1 MMKSKWP
8 YLTDILLGIALFAT
22 SFFIKDEYYSAIL
35 LAGGIGM
42 AATALV
48 HILRISYWESPK
60 RRGKYEL
67 RKQEAHI
74 NFVDERKQ
82 YLRMKSG
89 HISYQLMCLV
99 LFVLAFALALFK
111 APAWVIAM
119 VFLLSVGQYLLGIA
133 VFHWLEKRL

>member
-1 MMKSKWP
+1 MKSKMP
-8 YLTDILLGIALFAT
+8 FLIDIFLGIVLFAL
-22 SFFIKDEYYSAIL
+22 SFFLKDEYYSSMLQA
-35 LAGGIGM
+35 AGVGLV
-42 AATALV
+42 AASLV
-48 HILRISYWESPK
+48 SILRMSYWESPK
-60 RRGKYEL
+60 HREEYEL
-67 RKQEAHI
+67 RKREAHI
-74 NFVDERKQ
+74 NSVDERKQ

-119 VFLLSVGQYLLGIA
+119 VFLLSVIQYLLGIA

>member
-1 MMKSKWP
+1 MKSKKP
-8 YLTDILLGIALFAT
+8 FLIDIFLGIVFFAS
-22 SFFIKDEYYSAIL
+22 SFFLKDEYYSAML
-35 LAGGIGM
+35 LAGGVGLV
-42 AATALV
+42 AASLV
-48 HILRISYWESPK
+48 SILRMSYWESPK
-60 RRGKYEL
+60 HREEYEL
-67 RKQEAHI
+67 RKREAHI
-74 NFVDERKQ
+74 NSVDERKQ

>member
-1 MMKSKWP
+1 MKSKTP
-8 YLTDILLGIALFAT
+8 FLIDIFLGIVLFAL
-22 SFFIKDEYYSAIL
+22 SFFLKDEYYSSML
-35 LAGGIGM
+35 LAGGIGL
-42 AATALV
+42 AAASLV
-48 HILRISYWESPK
+48 NMLRISYWKSPK
-60 RRGKYEL
+60 RREKYEL
-67 RKQEAHI
+67 RKLEAHI
-74 NFVDERKQ
+74 NSVDERKQ

-119 VFLLSVGQYLLGIA
+119 VFLLSVIQYLLGIA

>member
-1 MMKSKWP
+1 MKSKWP

-22 SFFIKDEYYSAIL
+22 SFFIKDEYYSAML
-35 LAGGIGM
+35 LAGGIGL
-42 AATALV
+42 AAASLV
-48 HILRISYWESPK
+48 NMLRISYWKSPK
-60 RRGKYEL
+60 RREKYEL
-67 RKQEAHI
+67 RKLEAHI
-74 NFVDERKQ
+74 NSVDERKQ

-119 VFLLSVGQYLLGIA
+119 VFLLSVIQYLLGIA

>member
-1 MMKSKWP
+1 MKSKKP
-8 YLTDILLGIALFAT
+8 FLIDIFLGIVLFAS
-22 SFFIKDEYYSAIL
+22 SFLLKDEYYSSMLQAAGVG
-35 LAGGIGM
+35 LA
-42 AATALV
+42 AASLV
-48 HILRISYWESPK
+48 SILRILYWESPK
-60 RRGKYEL
+60 HREEYEL
-67 RKQEAHI
+67 RKREAHI

>member
-1 MMKSKWP
+1 MKSKMP
-8 YLTDILLGIALFAT
+8 FLIDIFLGIVLFAL
-22 SFFIKDEYYSAIL
+22 SFFLKDEYYSSMLQA
-35 LAGGIGM
+35 AGVGLV
-42 AATALV
+42 AASLV
-48 HILRISYWESPK
+48 SILRMSYWESPK
-60 RRGKYEL
+60 HREEYEL
-67 RKQEAHI
+67 RKREAHI
-74 NFVDERKQ
+74 NSVDERKQ

-119 VFLLSVGQYLLGIA
+119 VFLLSVSQYLLGIA

>member
-1 MMKSKWP
+1 MKSKWP
-8 YLTDILLGIALFAT
+8 YFTDILLGIALFAT

-35 LAGGIGM
+35 LAGGIGL
-42 AATALV
+42 AAASLV
-48 HILRISYWESPK
+48 NMLRISYWKSPK
-60 RRGKYEL
+60 RREKYEL
-67 RKQEAHI
+67 RKLEAHI
-74 NFVDERKQ
+74 NSVDERKQ

>member
-1 MMKSKWP
+1 MKSKWP
-8 YLTDILLGIALFAT
+8 YFTDILLGIALFAT

-119 VFLLSVGQYLLGIA
+119 VLLLSVGQYLLGIA

>member
-1 MMKSKWP
+1 MKSKRSF
-8 YLTDILLGIALFAT
+8 LIDILLGIVLLT
-22 SFFIKDEYYSAIL
+22 SSFFLKNEYYSSML
-35 LAGGIGM
+35 LAGGIGLG
-42 AATALV
+42 AASLV
-48 HILRISYWESPK
+48 NMLRISYWESPK
-60 RRGKYEL
+60 NREKYEL

-74 NFVDERKQ
+74 NSVDERKQ

-89 HISYQLMCLV
+89 HISYQLMCLI

-119 VFLLSVGQYLLGIA
+119 VFLLSVSQYLLGIA